1 MTEKTYE
8 QVIQMVRGEAE
19 APVTL
24 GIKDGGGVRKLSI
37 TRVESETLYK
47 NQKGKMESH
56 GNPAR

>member
-8 QVIQMVRGEAE
+8 QVIQTLRGVAE

-37 TRVESETLYK
+37 TRVGGEPLYK
-47 NQKGKMESH
+47 NQKSKTGSH